1 MTYSPLSPAPAAAA
15 PGTASTWD
23 PCELFSFAT
32 SQLTWEHV
40 RDLLPA
46 DQPGET
52 WTAATLG
59 PLALSFYAKSDDYSS
74 LSDWTDRDSS
84 PELFAAQDRGDLWH
98 LGLCCQVT
106 CSGILLGHESLW
118 ACVLNMTD
126 HTTERDSYSYFL
138 DVLQQLTREVC
149 YGLPC
154 SLDTTFSVLQ
164 SASAIVLGLDEPAQR
179 SLGF

>member
-1 MTYSPLSPAPAAAA
+1 M
-15 PGTASTWD
+15 WD

-40 RDLLPA
+40 RALLPA
-46 DQPGET
+46 DAHGST
-52 WTAATLG
+52 WTVATLG
-59 PLALSFYAKSDDYSS
+59 PLALHFYAKTDNYSS

-84 PELFAAQDRGDLWH
+84 PELFAAQDRGALWQ

-106 CSGILLGHESLW
+106 CSGIVLGHESLW
-118 ACVLNMTD
+118 GCVLDSTN
-126 HTTERDSYSYFL
+126 HTTERDSYAHFL

-149 YGLPC
+149 YGLPE
-154 SLDTTFSVLQ
+154 SLGTKLQLLQ
-164 SASAIVLGLDEPAQR
+164 SASAVALGLVDPAQH

>member
-1 MTYSPLSPAPAAAA
+1 MASSPLSPAPTAAA
-15 PGTASTWD
+15 PGAASTWD

-46 DQPGET
+46 DQPGEP
-52 WTAATLG
+52 WTVARLG
-59 PLALSFYAKSDDYSS
+59 PLALSFYAKFDDYSS
-74 LSDWTDRDSS
+74 LSDWTDCDSS
-84 PELFAAQDRGDLWH
+84 PELFAAQDRGDLCH
-98 LGLCCQVT
+98 FGLCCQVT

-118 ACVLNMTD
+118 ACVLDTTN
-126 HTTERDSYSYFL
+126 HTTERDSYAHFL

-149 YGLPC
+149 YGLPE
-154 SLDTTFSVLQ
+154 SLDTSCQTLR